1 MLKISS
7 LSQTLTQTA
16 SLNEI
21 APPRKS
27 ASQDAAATSKGKSIV
42 VGDVEPIDA
51 HPPHFDVHIEDVGED
66 YSFPA
71 VAPR

>member
-1 MLKISS
+1 M
-7 LSQTLTQTA
+7 
-16 SLNEI
+16 

-27 ASQDAAATSKGKSIV
+27 ASQDAAATSKDKSIV

-66 YSFPA
+66 HSFPA
-71 VAPR
+71 VEPEVGTNVHETQLPTEGQLL